1 MRKETDPQAASRTLV
16 DHALARFSTDNLS
29 VMLVRFD
36 PKTLQ
41 ANTSTDIGVETDASH
56 EKGAI
61 SEAQMLVSEAR
72 HHSNAVRD
80 GTMDEEEEA
89 KGVEDM
95 VIHEKEEEEPGPEL
109 DPEGGKEAER
119 ILAEKRTLAEK
130 TLEGGGGGGVTRV
143 ETEGASART

>member
-72 HHSNAVRD
+72 RHSNAVQGGVVD
-80 GTMDEEEEA
+80 DEEA

-95 VIHEKEEEEPGPEL
+95 VIHEKEEEEEEPGPEL

-119 ILAEKRTLAEK
+119 ILAEKRQGG
-130 TLEGGGGGGVTRV
+130 EGGGVYGSVTQGSGS
-143 ETEGASART
+143 EKMEGAS